1 MLDNHAISNATKS
14 GSKKKIM
21 VLLRNVFGQIF
32 SKFGLLVVFVLVGI
46 CAPIVFQLIAFAKD
60 FDPQNVLVEA
70 GKKTKEMAPIK
81 GATAAQ
87 TNQRLTDLRATKAK
101 KTAERGALTDE
112 SCFLPTCKFLNSG
125 KIYRIDVELDLI
137 GQAIAYGEAARDGP
151 ELCKKWTN
159 RSERLKLLVSL
170 DQQLNNGK
178 PPGAP
183 TAPSHQAIKDEIA
196 DLERSNPFFVNGCS
210 AYKKLPDE
218 FVGKLIQGNETVHAE
233 FLNKVQ
239 DLKRAKAAVWNA
251 ILEVL
256 PSALLA
262 LVGIIAIPWAVS
274 AASFYGIAPLA
285 TRRFGVQL
293 APDSSGELSME
304 LGSEKK
310 LKISLRPGWEVL
322 TDPGL
327 VSGWPKSA
335 NRKLRLLFDRS
346 MPLSSLVCGLY
357 LMTNIRSEQD
367 AEITLS
373 ARQSKAPP
381 SGVVIPESSQL
392 ALLDLPENAA
402 LVLQPRCL
410 VGIVQQIDQ
419 PIRITKHWRVG
430 NLSSWLTMQLR
441 YIVFHGPGK
450 LIVRGNGG
458 VKVGKANE
466 EFSINQAATL
476 GFSANLRY
484 GVSRCENFYVY
495 ISGKR
500 ELFDDSFSM
509 GPGYYVQEVS
519 PVLVDGGPIRR
530 PWEVW
535 INAILK
541 AFGLG

>member
-1 MLDNHAISNATKS
+1 
-14 GSKKKIM
+14 M

-32 SKFGLLVVFVLVGI
+32 SKFGLLVVLVLAGLCV
-46 CAPIVFQLIAFAKD
+46 PIVLQLITFAKD

-70 GKKTKEMAPIK
+70 GKMMKEMAPIK
-81 GATAAQ
+81 GAATVEI
-87 TNQRLTDLRATKAK
+87 NQRLKDLRAIQAK
-101 KTAERGALTDE
+101 KIAERGALADE
-112 SCFLPTCKFLNSG
+112 SCFLPTCKLFNSG

-137 GQAIAYGEAARDGP
+137 GKAIAYGEAARDGP
-151 ELCKKWTN
+151 ELCKKWTD
-159 RSERLKLLVSL
+159 RSARLNLLVTL
-170 DQQLNNGK
+170 DEQLNNSK
-178 PPGAP
+178 PPWAP
-183 TAPSHQAIKDEIA
+183 TSSAHQAIKDEIA
-196 DLERSNPFFVNGCS
+196 DLKGSNPFFDNGCS

-218 FVGKLIQGNETVHAE
+218 FVGKLSQANESVHAE
-233 FLNKVQ
+233 FLNKVR

-274 AASFYGIAPLA
+274 AVSFYGIAPLA

-293 APDSSGELSME
+293 APDSSGELHVEM
-304 LGSEKK
+304 GSEKS
-310 LKISLRPGWEVL
+310 LKILLHRGWEIL

-327 VSGWPKSA
+327 VSGMPKSA
-335 NRKLRLLFDRS
+335 NSKFRLLFDSS

-381 SGVVIPESSQL
+381 SGVIVPESSQL

-410 VGIVQQIDQ
+410 VGIVQQIDN
-419 PIRITKHWRVG
+419 PIRITKHWRLG

-484 GVSRCENFYVY
+484 GVSRCENFYAY
-495 ISGKR
+495 LSGKK
-500 ELFDDSFSM
+500 ELFDDSFSL
-509 GPGYYVQEVS
+509 GPGLYVQEVS
-519 PVLVDGGPIRR
+519 PILVEGGPVRR
-530 PWEVW
+530 PWEVL